1 MQRGEIEWGYFFFTL
16 NLFEGFIPG
25 EGELRYMCTYVHTRY
40 TRVEAKGQTEMSFL
54 HRCGSTLLL
63 ETGISLWGRGWRGGG
78 GCALV
83 SKPQSSA
90 CLYLPQLE
98 LEVHAA
104 TPDVLLG
111 F

>member
-54 HRCGSTLLL
+54 HRCRSTLLL
-63 ETGISLWGRGWRGGG
+63 ETGISLLAGA
-78 GCALV
+78 ALV